1 MAGLTIKIRGDA
13 SQFTKTMSG
22 VKGTISGITTPLGA
36 ITKVGLAIGAAFT
49 AAAGAVALAAY
60 KLNSIGEEGRAS
72 DAKLKNVVKTMGL
85 FGNQSET
92 VANRLLDVADA
103 TARKIGVDDDLIAS
117 TQAIVMSFEDIGKS
131 ANVTGGLFDQVTKA
145 ALDMSVLFGGDATGY
160 AIQLGKALSDPEKG
174 LTALKK
180 TGALT
185 RADIER
191 IGGEFART
199 GNKGQAFADIIGAI
213 NRQVSGQSEA
223 VARSSEKI
231 KVSLGQVI
239 ESFAK
244 PFSEGFNAL
253 PAALES
259 VFPAVSAK
267 ATELGSIVGTSIA
280 TAINGDATNL
290 IAVGKLIGNLIGGGF
305 TIASDKFFNEWG
317 AGIAKRLNQ
326 LLLTMPIMHLFG
338 KDPLG
343 SITGLTQQSINGA
356 PEASTKHSINTMKN
370 QMQQDMQNLRAG
382 TTVITGPTG
391 DKFRPAFAGEQSI
404 YQDSSGNKIV
414 PLLEKIVTN
423 TTANPFPSK

>member
-22 VKGTISGITTPLGA
+22 VKGTISSVAIPLGA

-49 AAAGAVALAAY
+49 AAAGAVAVAAY

-85 FGNQSET
+85 FGGQSET

-117 TQAIVMSFEDIGKS
+117 TQAILMSFEDIGKS

-160 AIQLGKALSDPEKG
+160 AVQLGKALSDPEKG

-180 TGALT
+180 TGALLP
-185 RADIER
+185 ADIKR
-191 IGGEFART
+191 IGDEFART
-199 GNKGQAFADIIGAI
+199 GDKGKAMADVIASV
-213 NRQVSGQSEA
+213 NRQVEEQSEA
-223 VARSSEKI
+223 VAKTSEKI

-244 PFSEGFNAL
+244 PFSEGFSGL

-259 VFPAVSAK
+259 VFPAMSAK
-267 ATELGSIVGTSIA
+267 ATELGSIVGTSLAQAIA
-280 TAINGDATNL
+280 GNPENL
-290 IAVGKLIGNLIGGGF
+290 ITIGSLIGGLIVDGLDASVERGLLETSLKLQKFINWGF
-305 TIASDKFFNEWG
+305 NYDMIGAVTGLNEERSQRIPQESTSRAIEKAKTKFNE
-317 AGIAKRLNQ
+317 GI
-326 LLLTMPIMHLFG
+326 
-338 KDPLG
+338 
-343 SITGLTQQSINGA
+343 
-356 PEASTKHSINTMKN
+356 
-370 QMQQDMQNLRAG
+370 QNLRAS

-391 DKFRPAFAGEQSI
+391 DRFRPAMAGEQSI
-404 YQDSSGNKIV
+404 FQDSSGNKIV

-423 TTANPFPSK
+423 TTANPFPAK

>member
-22 VKGTISGITTPLGA
+22 VKGTISSVATPLGA

-85 FGNQSET
+85 FGGQSEV

-131 ANVTGGLFDQVTKA
+131 ADVTGGLFDQVTKA

-174 LTALKK
+174 LAALKK

-231 KVSLGQVI
+231 KISLGQVI

-259 VFPAVSAK
+259 VFPAMSAK

-280 TAINGDATNL
+280 MAISGDASKAKEIGKAIAVFIGQSFMFAREEARIAQGDILSDAILNNVPFMKSLMKLSEPLISASQPAINRF
-290 IAVGKLIGNLIGGGF
+290 VGSGENTSKNPL
-305 TIASDKFFNEWG
+305 TDFN
-317 AGIAKRLNQ
+317 AA
-326 LLLTMPIMHLFG
+326 
-338 KDPLG
+338 
-343 SITGLTQQSINGA
+343 
-356 PEASTKHSINTMKN
+356 
-370 QMQQDMQNLRAG
+370 MQNLRAG
-382 TTVITGPTG
+382 MTVITGPTG
-391 DKFRPAFAGEQSI
+391 DKFRPAFVGEQSI

-423 TTANPFPSK
+423 TTAKPFPSN

>member
-22 VKGTISGITTPLGA
+22 VKGTISGISTPLGA
-36 ITKVGLAIGAAFT
+36 IAKVGLAIGAAFT

-85 FGNQSET
+85 FGGQSET

-117 TQAIVMSFEDIGKS
+117 TQAILMSFEDIGKS
-131 ANVTGGLFDQVTKA
+131 ADVTGGMFDQVTKA
-145 ALDMSVLFGGDATGY
+145 ALDMAVLFGGDATGY
-160 AIQLGKALSDPEKG
+160 ATQLGKALSDPEKG
-174 LTALKK
+174 LAALKK
-180 TGALT
+180 TGAMT

-199 GNKGQAFADIIGAI
+199 GDKGKAFADIIGAI
-213 NRQVSGQSEA
+213 NRQVGAQSEA
-223 VARSSEKI
+223 VAKSSERI
-231 KVSLGQVI
+231 KVSLGQLI
-239 ESFAK
+239 ENFAK
-244 PFSEGFNAL
+244 PFSEGFNSL

-267 ATELGSIVGTSIA
+267 ASQLGSIVGTSLA
-280 TAINGDATNL
+280 QAINGETANL
-290 IAVGKLIGNLIGGGF
+290 ISIGNLIGGLIGDGLLAAMDRPLLELSLKLQEFINWGF
-305 TIASDKFFNEWG
+305 NYDMIGAMTGIDAVRAQQVPEKATSRAIEKARTKFNEG
-317 AGIAKRLNQ
+317 V
-326 LLLTMPIMHLFG
+326 
-338 KDPLG
+338 
-343 SITGLTQQSINGA
+343 
-356 PEASTKHSINTMKN
+356 
-370 QMQQDMQNLRAG
+370 QNLRAN

-391 DKFRPAFAGEQSI
+391 DKFRPAFVGEQSI

>member
-1 MAGLTIKIRGDA
+1 MAGLTVKIKGDA
-13 SQFTKTMSG
+13 SQFDKTMSN
-22 VKGTISGITTPLGA
+22 VKGTISSVATPLGA

-49 AAAGAVALAAY
+49 AAASAVAFAAY

-85 FGNQSET
+85 FGGQSET

-174 LTALKK
+174 LAALKK

-231 KVSLGQVI
+231 KISLGQVI
-239 ESFAK
+239 ENFAK

-259 VFPAVSAK
+259 VFPAMSAK

-280 TAINGDATNL
+280 MAVSGDSSKLVEVGKSIGVLIGQSIKIGIEEGRIELANIMSDTILNNVPFMKSLMNLFEPLISASQPAINKF
-290 IAVGKLIGNLIGGGF
+290 VGSGKNTSKNPLV
-305 TIASDKFFNEWG
+305 DFNN
-317 AGIAKRLNQ
+317 A
-326 LLLTMPIMHLFG
+326 
-338 KDPLG
+338 
-343 SITGLTQQSINGA
+343 
-356 PEASTKHSINTMKN
+356 
-370 QMQQDMQNLRAG
+370 MQNLRAG
-382 TTVITGPTG
+382 MTVITGPTG
-391 DKFRPAFAGEQSI
+391 DKFRPAFVGEQSI
-404 YQDSSGNKIV
+404 FQDSSGNKIV

-423 TTANPFPSK
+423 TTANPFPSN

>member
-13 SQFTKTMSG
+13 SQFDKTMSG
-22 VKGTISGITTPLGA
+22 VKGTISSVATPLSA

-49 AAAGAVALAAY
+49 AAAGAVAVAAY

-85 FGNQSET
+85 FGGQSET

-174 LTALKK
+174 LAALKK

-191 IGGEFART
+191 IGGEFQRT

-213 NRQVSGQSEA
+213 NRQVEEQSEA

-259 VFPAVSAK
+259 VFPAMSAK
-267 ATELGSIVGTSIA
+267 ATELGSIVGTSLAQAIA
-280 TAINGDATNL
+280 GNPKNL
-290 IAVGKLIGNLIGGGF
+290 ITIGSLIGGLIVDGLDASVERGLLETSLKLQKFINWGF
-305 TIASDKFFNEWG
+305 NYDMIGAVTGLNEERAQRIPQESTSRAIEKAKTKFNE
-317 AGIAKRLNQ
+317 GI
-326 LLLTMPIMHLFG
+326 
-338 KDPLG
+338 
-343 SITGLTQQSINGA
+343 
-356 PEASTKHSINTMKN
+356 
-370 QMQQDMQNLRAG
+370 QNLRAG

-391 DKFRPAFAGEQSI
+391 DRFRPAMAGEQSI
-404 YQDSSGNKIV
+404 FQDSSGNKIV
-414 PLLEKIVTN
+414 PLLEKIVIN
-423 TTANPFPSK
+423 TTTNPFPAK

>member
-22 VKGTISGITTPLGA
+22 VKGTISSVATPLGA

-85 FGNQSET
+85 FGGQSET

-117 TQAIVMSFEDIGKS
+117 TQAILMSFEDIGKS
-131 ANVTGGLFDQVTKA
+131 ADVTGGLFDQVTKA

-174 LTALKK
+174 LAALKK
-180 TGALT
+180 TGALLP
-185 RADIER
+185 ADIKR
-191 IGGEFART
+191 IGDEFART
-199 GNKGQAFADIIGAI
+199 GDKGKAMADVIASV
-213 NRQVSGQSEA
+213 NRQVEEQSAA
-223 VARSSEKI
+223 VAKTSERI

-259 VFPAVSAK
+259 VFPAMSAK
-267 ATELGSIVGTSIA
+267 ATELGSVVGTSLASAIA
-280 TAINGDATNL
+280 GDVSKLAEVGSAIGS
-290 IAVGKLIGNLIGGGF
+290 LIGNGILIGLRSVRNEIDL
-305 TIASDKFFNEWG
+305 TLSDYVPITRLTKELVALKTGTSNKQVNQAISANMNKDAGNDLSAAIQSFND
-317 AGIAKRLNQ
+317 R
-326 LLLTMPIMHLFG
+326 
-338 KDPLG
+338 
-343 SITGLTQQSINGA
+343 
-356 PEASTKHSINTMKN
+356 
-370 QMQQDMQNLRAG
+370 MQNLRAAG
-382 TTVITGPTG
+382 TVITGPTG

-423 TTANPFPSK
+423 TTAKPFPSN

>member
-22 VKGTISGITTPLGA
+22 VKGTISGISTPLGA
-36 ITKVGLAIGAAFT
+36 IAKVGLAIGAAFT
-49 AAAGAVALAAY
+49 AAAGAVAVAAY

-85 FGNQSET
+85 FGGQSEV

-117 TQAIVMSFEDIGKS
+117 TQAILMSFEDIGKS
-131 ANVTGGLFDQVTKA
+131 ANVTGGMFDQVTKA
-145 ALDMSVLFGGDATGY
+145 ALDMAVLFGGDATGY
-160 AIQLGKALSDPEKG
+160 AVQLGKALSDPEKG

-180 TGALT
+180 TGALLP
-185 RADIER
+185 ADIKR
-191 IGGEFART
+191 IGDEFART
-199 GNKGQAFADIIGAI
+199 GDKGKAMADVIASV
-213 NRQVSGQSEA
+213 NRQVEEQSAA
-223 VARSSEKI
+223 VAKTSEKI

-239 ESFAK
+239 ENFAK

-259 VFPAVSAK
+259 VFPAMSAK

-280 TAINGDATNL
+280 MAISGDASKLVEVGTAIGGLLGD
-290 IAVGKLIGNLIGGGF
+290 
-305 TIASDKFFNEWG
+305 
-317 AGIAKRLNQ
+317 GIAIGLN
-326 LLLTMPIMHLFG
+326 LARG
-338 KDPLG
+338 KIGLAISDIVPVTDLVKG
-343 SITGLTQQSINGA
+343 IIALKTGKSKEQINQAISANMDKKAGTEISAAIQSFN
-356 PEASTKHSINTMKN
+356 
-370 QMQQDMQNLRAG
+370 DRVQNIRAG

-391 DKFRPAFAGEQSI
+391 DRFRPAFAGEQSI

>member
-22 VKGTISGITTPLGA
+22 VKGSISSITTPLGA

-49 AAAGAVALAAY
+49 AAAGAVAVAAY

-85 FGNQSET
+85 FGGQSET

-131 ANVTGGLFDQVTKA
+131 ADVTGGLFDQVTKA

-160 AIQLGKALSDPEKG
+160 AIQLGKALSDPEQG
-174 LTALKK
+174 LAALKK

-223 VARSSEKI
+223 VAKSSEKI
-231 KVSLGQVI
+231 KISLGQVI
-239 ESFAK
+239 ENFAK
-244 PFSEGFNAL
+244 PFSEGFNGL

-259 VFPAVSAK
+259 VFPAISAK
-267 ATELGSIVGTSIA
+267 ATELGSVVGTSLASAIA
-280 TAINGDATNL
+280 GDAT
-290 IAVGKLIGNLIGGGF
+290 
-305 TIASDKFFNEWG
+305 
-317 AGIAKRLNQ
+317 RLNQ
-326 LLLTMPIMHLFG
+326 LGTIVGTLIGEAIIYGLKRSTVNIGGLIADLIVKTSPDVTTQATVSVGKVIAQKLLNTDALNG
-338 KDPLG
+338 
-343 SITGLTQQSINGA
+343 QSDINNA
-356 PEASTKHSINTMKN
+356 LKAFNDAIY
-370 QMQQDMQNLRAG
+370 NLRAAG
-382 TTVITGPTG
+382 TVVTGPTG